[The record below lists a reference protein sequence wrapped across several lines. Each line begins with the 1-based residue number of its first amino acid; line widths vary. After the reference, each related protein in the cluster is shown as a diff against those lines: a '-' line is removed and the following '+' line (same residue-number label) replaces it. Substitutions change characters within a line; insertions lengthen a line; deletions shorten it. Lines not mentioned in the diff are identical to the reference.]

1 MHCVSKSF
9 SSYSNTIAENFEYII
24 SEKQKGHR
32 DRLIWVNAILAG
44 TDENKKKTLIKRETD
59 SFKSNC
65 CSQSCTL
72 LYNILSSSFLS
83 IHLDTHPGI

>member
-44 TDENKKKTLIKRETD
+44 TDENKKK
-59 SFKSNC
+59 
-65 CSQSCTL
+65 
-72 LYNILSSSFLS
+72 
-83 IHLDTHPGI
+83 H